1 MSLVKK
7 KLALIDIGNSRFKFF
22 YDNSLYSFAYLNSWK
37 NDFKSFLNNLASILI
52 DRGDIS
58 EAKKFLKR
66 CLVLLPDFEVAK
78 KNQEA
83 EEITGIALKQIA
95 NAIELMAKTDQN
107 AIRGDNRVTFKI
119 RRNNNGLIT
128 EIIRETK

>member
-1 MSLVKK
+1 MAKTNTELDILIKKGWKIVSDKK
-7 KLALIDIGNSRFKFF
+7 KELDTHKAKVN
-22 YDNSLYSFAYLNSWK
+22 DNSNGNNIPNYNAIIDTMIKYNEKLNDLFSK
-37 NDFKSFLNNLASILI
+37 MVI
-52 DRGDIS
+52 
-58 EAKKFLKR
+58 
-66 CLVLLPDFEVAK
+66 EVAK
-78 KNQEA
+78 RNQEA